1 MLFLKTSL
9 AALLLLG
16 AASATLAE
24 TVQDSRG
31 TFIQDRSG
39 VWHRYVL
46 ARPSKG
52 IAAVY
57 NSRAEYDDIRSL
69 MGSDAQINGLSD
81 R

>member
-9 AALLLLG
+9 AAVLLLG

-31 TFIQDRSG
+31 TFIQDQSG

-52 IAAVY
+52 FAMAY
-57 NSRAEYDDIRSL
+57 NSRAEYDEIHSL
-69 MGSDAQINGLSD
+69 MRSDAQNSGLAD